1 MRDLFV
7 EPSQEA
13 RGKMTT
19 VIRALENIEMQYDQL
34 VGELPQ
40 AIVGDD
46 RGAAALGFTSSL
58 SRQRLANG
66 KCGLTVSLNLAGAHW
81 EAMAVVDQPATVL
94 MAINACGSVI
104 GEYREAAQFFEKA
117 TVFPVPVELKFERT
131 EAEGVTT
138 FVAFFGRS
146 TMSRKVE
153 VGETEARCK
162 LGLMTDFFFSL
173 TGT

>member
-1 MRDLFV
+1 
-7 EPSQEA
+7 
-13 RGKMTT
+13 MTT

-34 VGELPQ
+34 LGELPRE
-40 AIVGDD
+40 IVGDD

-58 SRQRLANG
+58 SRQHLANG
-66 KCGLTVSLNLAGAHW
+66 KCGFAVSLNLAGAHW
-81 EAMAVVDQPATVL
+81 EATAVADQPATVL

-117 TVFPVPVELKFERT
+117 AISPVPVELTFERT

-138 FVAFFGRS
+138 VVGFFGTRCA
-146 TMSRKVE
+146 MSRKVE

-162 LGLMTDFFFSL
+162 LVLMTKFFSSL